1 MQPFEHPDEPDGSS
15 SFSPWL
21 ALFVALVAAVVLGVV
36 ALLIVRRSSANQP
49 EAKGISVTTI
59 LSAGTAAPS
68 TVVAAIASTST
79 VVSATAST
87 SVAIS
92 LPDTTL
98 TTLAAPELKTSLAVA
113 AETTVPAAATGNRV
127 ESSSTATGPATSV
140 ASTAPATV
148 GAGPTSSTKP
158 VAFIGPLSKDPAAVA
173 IVAAYTAKAE
183 GRLDD
188 FFALLHPAERAK
200 ISIKVFKKC
209 YAPTADDRN
218 SVVEVFGLGDAE
230 FTHALIPER
239 KAKVVGLRFKS
250 GTQSVERELYMINS
264 VQDHGW
270 RWVLSAE
277 QVAELSDGRCA

>member
-21 ALFVALVAAVVLGVV
+21 ALLVALVAAVVLGVV
-36 ALLIVRRSSANQP
+36 ALLIVRRSSSNQP
-49 EAKGISVTTI
+49 EAKVPSVTTVSSSTAVT
-59 LSAGTAAPS
+59 SAAASS
-68 TVVAAIASTST
+68 TVVAASTSAA
-79 VVSATAST
+79 VAS
-87 SVAIS
+87 S

-98 TTLAAPELKTSLAVA
+98 ATAATPEPATNSTFA
-113 AETTVPAAATGNRV
+113 AETTVQAATPGNPTV
-127 ESSSTATGPATSV
+127 PSSTNTAPATSV
-140 ASTAPATV
+140 VGTV
-148 GAGPTSSTKP
+148 AAGPTSSTKP

>member
-1 MQPFEHPDEPDGSS
+1 MQPFEHSDEPNGSS
-15 SFSPWL
+15 AFSPWT
-21 ALFVALVAAVVLGVV
+21 ALLVAVVAAVVLGVV
-36 ALLIVRRSSANQP
+36 ALLIVRRSSANP
-49 EAKGISVTTI
+49 EAKVPAVTTI
-59 LSAGTAAPS
+59 LSAGTAG
-68 TVVAAIASTST
+68 ASTSS
-79 VVSATAST
+79 VVSAPASTSSVVSAPASTSSVVATTAST
-87 SVAIS
+87 
-92 LPDTTL
+92 
-98 TTLAAPELKTSLAVA
+98 
-113 AETTVPAAATGNRV
+113 
-127 ESSSTATGPATSV
+127 
-140 ASTAPATV
+140 STAPATV
-148 GAGPTSSTKP
+148 AAGPTSSTKP
-158 VAFIGPLSKDPAAVA
+158 VAFVGPLSKDPAAVA

-209 YAPTADDRN
+209 YAPTADDRK

-250 GTQSVERELYMINS
+250 GTQSVERQLYMINS

>member
-1 MQPFEHPDEPDGSS
+1 MEPLEHTDEPDGSS

-21 ALFVALVAAVVLGVV
+21 ALLVALVAGVVLGVV

-49 EAKGISVTTI
+49 VAKIPSVTTVP
-59 LSAGTAAPS
+59 SSGTAAPS
-68 TVVAAIASTST
+68 TVVAPSASTST
-79 VVSATAST
+79 GVSATAST
-87 SVAIS
+87 SAAVAIS

-98 TTLAAPELKTSLAVA
+98 AAPEPKTSVA
-113 AETTVPAAATGNRV
+113 LGSETTVQVATAGNPAAP
-127 ESSSTATGPATSV
+127 S
-140 ASTAPATV
+140 STAPATV